1 MDANEYQRA
10 AHGFATYGHNPFY
23 PVCGLSEEV
32 GEVCGKIAKFIRKH
46 YGAEPEIDLDF
57 AVENYRL
64 SPQQIADNHQFRE
77 DLEKELGDVL
87 WMVAEL
93 CSVYGLSLEEVM
105 AANLDKLEDRKARGV
120 IVGDG
125 DDR

>member
-1 MDANEYQRA
+1 MEANEYQWA

-57 AVENYRL
+57 AAQHRMLNA
-64 SPQQIADNHQFRE
+64 QQIAGNHQFRE

-87 WMVAEL
+87 WMVAEI
-93 CSVYGLSLEEVM
+93 CTTYQLSLGMVM
-105 AANLDKLEDRKARGV
+105 QKNLDKLTDRKKRGV